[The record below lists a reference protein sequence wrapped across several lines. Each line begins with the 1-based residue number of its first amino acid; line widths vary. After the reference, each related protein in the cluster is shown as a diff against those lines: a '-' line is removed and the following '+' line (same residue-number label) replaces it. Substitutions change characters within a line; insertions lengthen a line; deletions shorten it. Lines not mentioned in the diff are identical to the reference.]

1 MRQNGGQ
8 NRNPR
13 AKVTLES
20 RHLRYLE
27 PYPRQ
32 ESNLQSPDPESD
44 ALSIRP
50 RGQYLTRRA
59 ASGSAYAIV
68 SFSILLTH
76 TKPTCVPPLV
86 PFSAP
91 HLTTNRIP
99 KLRSERPI
107 TEACTRDTHTRHASL
122 LTTRPPHKKSPLSV
136 LLYAQRSKR
145 RVQRAR
151 QKHQVT
157 CARHADLSLSSTF
170 KSPIQNIRW
179 CV

>member
-1 MRQNGGQ
+1 MRSSCAITNG
-8 NRNPR
+8 RSRTCNPPIR
-13 AKVTLES
+13 S
-20 RHLRYLE
+20 RM
-27 PYPRQ
+27 PYVHY
-32 ESNLQSPDPESD
+32 
-44 ALSIRP
+44 ALPLAIRP
-50 RGQYLTRRA
+50 RAILDQKGRVWLGSRLGRRA
-59 ASGSAYAIV
+59 ASV
-68 SFSILLTH
+68 RFSFSILLTH
-76 TKPTCVPPLV
+76 DTKPTCVPPLV

-151 QKHQVT
+151 QNHQVT
-157 CARHADLSLSSTF
+157 CARHADLSLQH
-170 KSPIQNIRW
+170 IQISNPKIRW